1 MILIFSKYLVPNGF
15 RSITLFPFVLVK
27 CKDEKKNI
35 ILINHEKIHLQQQI
49 ELFIL
54 PFFIWYAL
62 EFLINLIRFK
72 NSNQAYLNISFEREA
87 YFNENNL
94 SYLSNRS
101 LWAFMKFLTK

>member
-1 MILIFSKYLVPNGF
+1 MILILSKYLIPNGF
-15 RSITLFPFVLVK
+15 RSVTLFPFVLIK
-27 CKDEKKNI
+27 CKDDKKNTV
-35 ILINHEKIHLQQQI
+35 LLNHEKIHLQQQI
-49 ELFIL
+49 ELLIL

-101 LWAFMKFLTK
+101 LWAFRNFLTK

>member
-15 RSITLFPFVLVK
+15 RSITLFPFVLIK
-27 CKDEKKNI
+27 YKDDKKNKV
-35 ILINHEKIHLQQQI
+35 LINHEKIHLQQQI
-49 ELFIL
+49 ELLIL
-54 PFFIWYAL
+54 PFYIWYAL
-62 EFLINLIRFK
+62 EFLINLMRFK

-101 LWAFMKFLTK
+101 LWAFMSFLTK